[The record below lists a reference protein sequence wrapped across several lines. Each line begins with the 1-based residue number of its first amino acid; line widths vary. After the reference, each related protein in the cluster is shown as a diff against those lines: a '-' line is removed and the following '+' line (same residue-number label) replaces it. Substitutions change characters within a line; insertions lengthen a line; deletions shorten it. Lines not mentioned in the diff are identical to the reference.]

1 MDLRTRLD
9 YVLFQ
14 LTPTRTS
21 YLFLFFVCELVIF
34 ARKESEKLA
43 SGLLDPFIS
52 HLKTTKDQISKRG
65 YSITLR
71 PVGLTPW
78 FTKATLQR

>member
-14 LTPTRTS
+14 LTPTRTR
-21 YLFLFFVCELVIF
+21 CELVIF